1 MVPAKTSA
9 LHSMT
14 GYGRG
19 SASGDRYRISVEIR
33 SVNGRFFDFRAKLPR
48 SILFLEPRLR
58 EECNKRIR
66 RGVVDLVVNLH
77 PLEPAA
83 HSVVDVDLAKVFA
96 KEVLAL
102 AKDLELPEGLTATSL
117 LRLPGVLSEPEPECL
132 ENDGEVTALG
142 LQAVQEAVRGLLE
155 MRKREGERLGKALH
169 RELEELRVHGEWIRR
184 HREQMNK
191 RYFEKL
197 EAKAKEWKSRGH
209 DEVDGTRLQQELLFY
224 LDRSDVTEELDRLE
238 SHLNQCDQAIRVGD
252 GGTVGK
258 RLDFLAQELGREVNT
273 IGSKNDHAEVTKR
286 VVEMK
291 LALERL
297 REQAQN
303 LE

>member
-1 MVPAKTSA
+1 MIPAKTSV
-9 LHSMT
+9 LYSMT

-19 SASGDRYRISVEIR
+19 SASGERYRISVEIR

-83 HSVVDVDLAKVFA
+83 HTVVDASVAKTFA
-96 KEVLAL
+96 KEVMAL
-102 AKDLELPEGLTATSL
+102 AQDLDLPEGLTATAL
-117 LRLPGVLSEPEPECL
+117 LRLPGVLTEPEPECL

-142 LQAVQEAVRGLLE
+142 LQAVHDAVRGLLE
-155 MRKREGERLGKALH
+155 MRQREGERLGKALR
-169 RELEELRVHGEWIRR
+169 RELEELQRHGEWIRG
-184 HREQMNK
+184 HREQVNEK
-191 RYFEKL
+191 YFEKL
-197 EAKAKEWKSRGH
+197 ETRVKEWKTRGH
-209 DEVDGTRLQQELLFY
+209 EDVDGQRLQQELLFY
-224 LDRSDVTEELDRLE
+224 LDRSDVMEELDRLD
-238 SHLNQCDQAIRVGD
+238 SHLSQCDMAIQTGE
-252 GGTVGK
+252 GGSVGK

>member
-1 MVPAKTSA
+1 MVPGKTSV
-9 LHSMT
+9 LYSMT

-19 SASGDRYRISVEIR
+19 SAAGERYRISVEIR

-48 SILFLEPRLR
+48 SVLFLEPRLR

-66 RGVVDLVVNLH
+66 RGVVDLVVSLH

-83 HSVVDVDLAKVFA
+83 DTVVDRDIAKMFA
-96 KEVLAL
+96 KEVLTL
-102 AKDLELPEGLTATSL
+102 AKDLDLPEGLTAASL
-117 LRLPGVLSEPEPECL
+117 LRLPGVLTEPEPESL

-142 LQAVQEAVRGLLE
+142 LQAVKDAVTGLLE
-155 MRKREGERLGKALH
+155 MRQREGERLGKALH
-169 RELEELRVHGEWIRR
+169 RELEEIRTHGEWIRK

-191 RYFEKL
+191 KYFEKL
-197 EAKAKEWKSRGH
+197 EAKVREWKSKGH
-209 DEVDGTRLQQELLFY
+209 EEVDGTRLQQELLFY

-238 SHLNQCDQAIRVGD
+238 SHLEQCDQAIRSGAD
-252 GGTVGK
+252 GSVGK

-273 IGSKNDHAEVTKR
+273 IGSKNDSAEVTKK
-286 VVEMK
+286 VVDMK